1 MENGI
6 KLFIPVQPMGA
17 VRTTQAQKFVDDRY
31 KRYTYYKKQ
40 LGLYAKKM
48 VKEPTKKP
56 IMAEL
61 TFYMPIPSN
70 GRAKGKK
77 VNTGDYHMVRPDIDN
92 LEKGIFDSLNK
103 IVWYDDNQLVD
114 VHCRKIYSNVTGIAI
129 ELWELNNDGQKT
141 ASLQQETTR
150 GTQD

>member
-40 LGLYAKKM
+40 LGLYAKKIVKVPTDKPVM
-48 VKEPTKKP
+48 VD
-56 IMAEL
+56 L
-61 TFYMPIPSN
+61 VFYMPIPSN

-77 VNTGDYHMVRPDIDN
+77 ISIGDYHMVRPDTDN
-92 LEKGIFDSLNK
+92 LCKGVLDSLNK
-103 IVWYDDNQLVD
+103 IAFHDDNQV
-114 VHCRKIYSNVTGIAI
+114 VEIHCKKVYSSITGIAF
-129 ELWELNNDGQKT
+129 EMWELNNDGQKT
-141 ASLQQETTR
+141 ASLQQGET
-150 GTQD
+150 